1 MATGGAERNT
11 GDDFRQT
18 CGLCMES
25 YRGRQPKLL
34 PCFHTFCL
42 PCLTTLAETA
52 ATSANTRQS
61 ETTSTEGKQ
70 QEQKSERVEVG
81 ETRSD
86 NTHDKTEVGD
96 ASGGDSAVPD
106 STCGD
111 GDGRGVSGEGS
122 GVGPVQVVFQC
133 PTCRSSVTVPEGG
146 VKNLQTNFYL
156 DHDEA
161 DDSSRASRP
170 VPCDMCEE
178 DQKQDATHACEE
190 CRMNLCRPCR
200 RYHDKFPGAR
210 AHHVTP
216 LGQGGSPTAGAQTE
230 KKTCQNHPDQ
240 LLCFFCQKCDVSI
253 CLHCKLTSHEGHV
266 TVDMAVA
273 SRQAKEEVAKL
284 VGKVKEQIQ
293 VIGKL
298 LDRLECDGREL
309 SCKKQ
314 EVTRDVNWR
323 YDTAVAWL
331 TQARDEVL
339 HDVTAREET
348 SQRDIEA
355 DKMSARGTMERLS
368 AVQARAS
375 LMNDS
380 NLDLV
385 LLKNGMQSALM
396 SDDAL
401 EQHRSRAAVENT
413 DCSFACESAASLF
426 DLHIA
431 QQYIGKLR
439 SVGTRG
445 GSTTPE
451 VSFGDLTRQVVD
463 LKTEMEKIST
473 SLSKHIGSSDVQ
485 TADREMSFNDLR
497 KHVVDLKA
505 EVANNFA
512 RSDMQTASRE
522 ASFND
527 LKKQVAEVK
536 TNVTKITADL
546 PKQIKDTIQKTQK
559 PVSFHAR
566 LSSKKEFSFSETIVF
581 DQVRYSE
588 GGGYDPKTGIFT
600 VPVTGTYVFLATIG
614 NQLMNGTVFAYIVAG
629 GVDCARAHGS
639 SDSVG
644 SCHVALRMTAGQKT
658 NFYLDHDE
666 ADDTSRDSRPVPC
679 DMCEEDQKQDATHA
693 CEECRMNLC
702 RPCRRY
708 HDKFPGARA
717 HHVTPLGQGGS
728 ATTGVQAEKKTCQN
742 HPDQLLCFFCQ
753 KCDVSIC
760 LHCKLTSHEGHV
772 TVDMAVASRQA
783 KEEVAKLVGKVK
795 DQVWKKMRIESF
807 HNHSPPA
814 TNASN
819 IVLLKITGK

>member
-1 MATGGAERNT
+1 
-11 GDDFRQT
+11 
-18 CGLCMES
+18 
-25 YRGRQPKLL
+25 
-34 PCFHTFCL
+34 
-42 PCLTTLAETA
+42 
-52 ATSANTRQS
+52 
-61 ETTSTEGKQ
+61 
-70 QEQKSERVEVG
+70 
-81 ETRSD
+81 
-86 NTHDKTEVGD
+86 
-96 ASGGDSAVPD
+96 
-106 STCGD
+106 
-111 GDGRGVSGEGS
+111 
-122 GVGPVQVVFQC
+122 
-133 PTCRSSVTVPEGG
+133 
-146 VKNLQTNFYL
+146 
-156 DHDEA
+156 
-161 DDSSRASRP
+161 
-170 VPCDMCEE
+170 
-178 DQKQDATHACEE
+178 
-190 CRMNLCRPCR
+190 
-200 RYHDKFPGAR
+200 
-210 AHHVTP
+210 
-216 LGQGGSPTAGAQTE
+216 
-230 KKTCQNHPDQ
+230 
-240 LLCFFCQKCDVSI
+240 
-253 CLHCKLTSHEGHV
+253 
-266 TVDMAVA
+266 MAVA

-451 VSFGDLTRQVVD
+451 V
-463 LKTEMEKIST
+463 
-473 SLSKHIGSSDVQ
+473 
-485 TADREMSFNDLR
+485 
-497 KHVVDLKA
+497 
-505 EVANNFA
+505 
-512 RSDMQTASRE
+512 
-522 ASFND
+522 
-527 LKKQVAEVK
+527 
-536 TNVTKITADL
+536 
-546 PKQIKDTIQKTQK
+546 
-559 PVSFHAR
+559 
-566 LSSKKEFSFSETIVF
+566 
-581 DQVRYSE
+581 RYSE

-600 VPVTGTYVFLATIG
+600 VPVTGTYVFLATI
-614 NQLMNGTVFAYIVAG
+614 
-629 GVDCARAHGS
+629 
-639 SDSVG
+639 
-644 SCHVALRMTAGQKT
+644 
-658 NFYLDHDE
+658 
-666 ADDTSRDSRPVPC
+666 
-679 DMCEEDQKQDATHA
+679 
-693 CEECRMNLC
+693 
-702 RPCRRY
+702 
-708 HDKFPGARA
+708 
-717 HHVTPLGQGGS
+717 GQGGS

-795 DQVWKKMRIESF
+795 DQIQVIGKLLDRLDRDGPELSCKKQDVTRDVNWRYDTAIAWLTQARDEVLHDVTAREETIQRDIEAEKISARGKMERL
-807 HNHSPPA
+807 SA
-814 TNASN
+814 VQARASHMN
-819 IVLLKITGK
+819 DSNLDLVLLKNDMQSALMSDDALEQHRSRAAVENTDSSFACWNDVGWRDPNMYTPNLDRTRSAILSGYFPYHIGRQRERTISEETKQSAGKMQGNIQRLMHAVDWFPTVMSLVGGMALGRCICMAGLGDWKLIEGSPGDFNDWYPPPDDDVGQTTAIHDAEDTVSARQLRLFNIKG